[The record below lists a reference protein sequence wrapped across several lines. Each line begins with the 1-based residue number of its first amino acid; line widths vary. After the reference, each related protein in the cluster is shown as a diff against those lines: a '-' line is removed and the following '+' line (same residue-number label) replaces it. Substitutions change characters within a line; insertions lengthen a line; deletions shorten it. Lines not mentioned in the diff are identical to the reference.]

1 MSIFVIGTVCES
13 TMSRYLS
20 TIYSDSFAYSDQSLL
35 NLVKQR
41 DDKTAFAELYNRY
54 WEQLLDTAFQR
65 LKSVEAAEE
74 VVQEVFVQLYVRR
87 KAIHLTSSLNAY
99 LKTALKYKIF
109 NCYRAQQMH
118 HKYVE
123 AMVTE
128 TFTNHYSPHEA
139 LQGKEL
145 NEKIE
150 AVTALM
156 PKKCKEVFLLSR
168 FEHLPHQ
175 TIAIRLGITIST
187 VKKHLTK
194 ALRILRSELYG
205 YKQDLFAVCLL
216 LTQL

>member
-1 MSIFVIGTVCES
+1 
-13 TMSRYLS
+13 MSRYRS
-20 TIYSDSFAYSDQSLL
+20 TTYSDSFVYSDESLL
-35 NLVKQR
+35 NLVKEK
-41 DDKTAFAELYNRY
+41 DDKLAFAELYNRY
-54 WEQLLDTAFQR
+54 WEPLLDTAFQR

-74 VVQEVFVQLYVRR
+74 VVQEVFVQLYMRR
-87 KAIHLTSSLNAY
+87 KVVHLTSSLNAY

-123 AMVTE
+123 AMVKE
-128 TFTNHYSPHEA
+128 TFTNHHSPHET

-145 NEKIE
+145 KEKIE

-168 FEHLPHQ
+168 FEYLPHQ
-175 TIAIRLGITIST
+175 TIAARLGITIST

-194 ALRILRSELYG
+194 ALHILRSELYSH
-205 YKQDLFAVCLL
+205 KQDLFVVYLM